1 MNTISC
7 IVVDDEPL
15 AVRLMESYVAKTPFL
30 SLKGSFTSGTAAYS
44 FLQDNPVDLL
54 FCDIQMPNLSGMDLS
69 RMLPERT
76 RIIFTT
82 AFSEYAV
89 EGFKVRALDYLLKPI
104 SYEDFLSAAMK
115 AKEYLELI
123 DDKSLRQAQ
132 RPSGLVTEPGV
143 STLVTEPAVRRDSP
157 TTEVTEPA
165 VRCGSPNTE
174 VTEPAV
180 RRDSPNTEVTEPA
193 VRRDSPTTEVTEP
206 AVSTSVTEPVEVTEQ
221 RKIKSI
227 FVKTEYRLQQIDL
240 DRITYIEGLKD
251 YVKIHLNNGTAPI
264 LSLMRLKALE
274 DTLPKE
280 DFVRVHKSFIV
291 RLAAIEA
298 IERNHILIGPSRIP
312 IGDTY
317 QTALYQAL
325 SGSFLLLGGKG

>member
-82 AFSEYAV
+82 AFSEYAI
-89 EGFKVRALDYLLKPI
+89 EGFKIRALDYLLKPI
-104 SYEDFLSAAMK
+104 SYDDFLSAAMK

-132 RPSGLVTEPGV
+132 LPSGLVTEPAV
-143 STLVTEPAVRRDSP
+143 STL
-157 TTEVTEPA
+157 
-165 VRCGSPNTE
+165 
-174 VTEPAV
+174 
-180 RRDSPNTEVTEPA
+180 VTEPA

>member
-1 MNTISC
+1 MNAISC

-54 FCDIQMPNLSGMDLS
+54 FCDIQMPNLSGMELS

-132 RPSGLVTEPGV
+132 IPSGLVTEPGV

-165 VRCGSPNTE
+165 VRRG
-174 VTEPAV
+174 
-180 RRDSPNTEVTEPA
+180 
-193 VRRDSPTTEVTEP
+193 SPTTEVTEP

>member
-54 FCDIQMPNLSGMDLS
+54 FCDIQMPNLSGMELS

-132 RPSGLVTEPGV
+132 LPSGLVTEPGV
-143 STLVTEPAVRRDSP
+143 STLVTEPAVR
-157 TTEVTEPA
+157 
-165 VRCGSPNTE
+165 CG
-174 VTEPAV
+174 
-180 RRDSPNTEVTEPA
+180 SPNTEVTEPA

-325 SGSFLLLGGKG
+325 SGSFLLLGSKG

>member
-1 MNTISC
+1 MNAISC

-54 FCDIQMPNLSGMDLS
+54 FCDIQMPNLSGMELS

-123 DDKSLRQAQ
+123 DDKLLRQAQ
-132 RPSGLVTEPGV
+132 LPSGLVTEPGV

-157 TTEVTEPA
+157 TTD
-165 VRCGSPNTE
+165 

-180 RRDSPNTEVTEPA
+180 RRG
-193 VRRDSPTTEVTEP
+193 SPTTEVTEP
-206 AVSTSVTEPVEVTEQ
+206 AVSTSVTEPAEVTGQ

-291 RLAAIEA
+291 RLTAIEA
-298 IERNHILIGPSRIP
+298 IERNQILIGPSRIP

>member
-1 MNTISC
+1 MNAISC

-54 FCDIQMPNLSGMDLS
+54 FCDIQMPNLSGMELS

-132 RPSGLVTEPGV
+132 LPSGLVTEPAV
-143 STLVTEPAVRRDSP
+143 STLVTERGVRRDSP

-165 VRCGSPNTE
+165 VRRG
-174 VTEPAV
+174 
-180 RRDSPNTEVTEPA
+180 
-193 VRRDSPTTEVTEP
+193 SPTTEVTEP
-206 AVSTSVTEPVEVTEQ
+206 AVSTSVTEPAEVTGQ

-240 DRITYIEGLKD
+240 DRVTYIEGLKD

>member
-1 MNTISC
+1 
-7 IVVDDEPL
+7 
-15 AVRLMESYVAKTPFL
+15 
-30 SLKGSFTSGTAAYS
+30 
-44 FLQDNPVDLL
+44 
-54 FCDIQMPNLSGMDLS
+54 MPNLSGMDLS

-104 SYEDFLSAAMK
+104 SYEDFLSATVK
-115 AKEYLELI
+115 AKEYFE
-123 DDKSLRQAQ
+123 
-132 RPSGLVTEPGV
+132 
-143 STLVTEPAVRRDSP
+143 
-157 TTEVTEPA
+157 
-165 VRCGSPNTE
+165 
-174 VTEPAV
+174 
-180 RRDSPNTEVTEPA
+180 
-193 VRRDSPTTEVTEP
+193 
-206 AVSTSVTEPVEVTEQ
+206 VTEPVEVTEQ

-264 LSLMRLKALE
+264 LSLMRLKALD

>member
-1 MNTISC
+1 MNAISC
-7 IVVDDEPL
+7 IFVDDEPL

-54 FCDIQMPNLSGMDLS
+54 FCDIQMPNLSGMELS

-132 RPSGLVTEPGV
+132 LPSG
-143 STLVTEPAVRRDSP
+143 LVTEPAVRRDSP

-165 VRCGSPNTE
+165 VRRG
-174 VTEPAV
+174 
-180 RRDSPNTEVTEPA
+180 
-193 VRRDSPTTEVTEP
+193 SPTTEVTEP

-298 IERNHILIGPSRIP
+298 IERNHILIGPARIP

>member
-1 MNTISC
+1 MNAISC

-44 FLQDNPVDLL
+44 FLQDNSVDLL
-54 FCDIQMPNLSGMDLS
+54 FCDIQMPNLSGMELS

-132 RPSGLVTEPGV
+132 RPSGLVTEPAVRRG
-143 STLVTEPAVRRDSP
+143 SPTTEVTEPAVRRDSP
-157 TTEVTEPA
+157 TTEVTEP
-165 VRCGSPNTE
+165 G
-174 VTEPAV
+174 
-180 RRDSPNTEVTEPA
+180 

>member
-44 FLQDNPVDLL
+44 FLQDNPVNLL

-89 EGFKVRALDYLLKPI
+89 EGFKVRAMDYLLKPI
-104 SYEDFLSAAMK
+104 SYDDFLSATVK
-115 AKEYLELI
+115 AKEYF
-123 DDKSLRQAQ
+123 
-132 RPSGLVTEPGV
+132 
-143 STLVTEPAVRRDSP
+143 
-157 TTEVTEPA
+157 EVTETA
-165 VRCGSPNTE
+165 E
-174 VTEPAV
+174 VTG
-180 RRDSPNTEVTEPA
+180 
-193 VRRDSPTTEVTEP
+193 
-206 AVSTSVTEPVEVTEQ
+206 Q

-240 DRITYIEGLKD
+240 DKITYIEGLKD
-251 YVKIHLNNGTAPI
+251 YVKIHLNDGSTPV
-264 LSLMRLKALE
+264 LSLMHLKNLE
-274 DTLPKE
+274 DTLPNE

-291 RLAAIEA
+291 RLTAIEA
-298 IERNHILIGPSRIP
+298 IERSHILIGQDRIP
-312 IGDTY
+312 IGDSY
-317 QTALYQAL
+317 KPRLYQAL
-325 SGSFLLLGGKG
+325 SSTAFLPDKE

>member
-1 MNTISC
+1 MNAISC

-132 RPSGLVTEPGV
+132 RPSGLVTEPAV
-143 STLVTEPAVRRDSP
+143 STLVTEPAVRR
-157 TTEVTEPA
+157 
-165 VRCGSPNTE
+165 G
-174 VTEPAV
+174 
-180 RRDSPNTEVTEPA
+180 
-193 VRRDSPTTEVTEP
+193 SPTTEVTEP

-251 YVKIHLNNGTAPI
+251 YMKIHLNNGTAPI

>member
-1 MNTISC
+1 MNAISC

-89 EGFKVRALDYLLKPI
+89 EGFRVRALDYLLKPI

-132 RPSGLVTEPGV
+132 RPSGLVTEPAV
-143 STLVTEPAVRRDSP
+143 STL
-157 TTEVTEPA
+157 
-165 VRCGSPNTE
+165 
-174 VTEPAV
+174 
-180 RRDSPNTEVTEPA
+180 VTEPA

-240 DRITYIEGLKD
+240 DRITYIKGFKD

>member
-1 MNTISC
+1 
-7 IVVDDEPL
+7 
-15 AVRLMESYVAKTPFL
+15 MESYVAKTPFL

-104 SYEDFLSAAMK
+104 SYEDFLSATVK
-115 AKEYLELI
+115 AKEYFE
-123 DDKSLRQAQ
+123 
-132 RPSGLVTEPGV
+132 
-143 STLVTEPAVRRDSP
+143 
-157 TTEVTEPA
+157 
-165 VRCGSPNTE
+165 
-174 VTEPAV
+174 
-180 RRDSPNTEVTEPA
+180 
-193 VRRDSPTTEVTEP
+193 
-206 AVSTSVTEPVEVTEQ
+206 VTEPVEVTEQ

-264 LSLMRLKALE
+264 LSLMR
-274 DTLPKE
+274 
-280 DFVRVHKSFIV
+280 
-291 RLAAIEA
+291 
-298 IERNHILIGPSRIP
+298 
-312 IGDTY
+312 
-317 QTALYQAL
+317 
-325 SGSFLLLGGKG
+325 

>member
-1 MNTISC
+1 MNTICC

-44 FLQDNPVDLL
+44 FLQGNPVDLL

-69 RMLPERT
+69 RMLPEGT

-104 SYEDFLSAAMK
+104 SYDDFLSAAMK

-123 DDKSLRQAQ
+123 DDKLLRQAQ
-132 RPSGLVTEPGV
+132 LPSGLVTEP
-143 STLVTEPAVRRDSP
+143 AARRDSS
-157 TTEVTEPA
+157 TTEVTEP
-165 VRCGSPNTE
+165 T
-174 VTEPAV
+174 
-180 RRDSPNTEVTEPA
+180 
-193 VRRDSPTTEVTEP
+193 
-206 AVSTSVTEPVEVTEQ
+206 VSTSVTEPVEVTEQ

>member
-123 DDKSLRQAQ
+123 DDKLLRQAQ
-132 RPSGLVTEPGV
+132 LPSGL
-143 STLVTEPAVRRDSP
+143 
-157 TTEVTEPA
+157 
-165 VRCGSPNTE
+165 
-174 VTEPAV
+174 
-180 RRDSPNTEVTEPA
+180 
-193 VRRDSPTTEVTEP
+193 VTEP
-206 AVSTSVTEPVEVTEQ
+206 AVSTSVTEPAEVTGQ

-240 DRITYIEGLKD
+240 DKITYIEGLKD
-251 YVKIHLNNGTAPI
+251 YVKIHLNDGSTPV
-264 LSLMRLKALE
+264 LSLMRLKNLE
-274 DTLPKE
+274 DTLPNE

-291 RLAAIEA
+291 RLTAIEA
-298 IERNHILIGPSRIP
+298 IERSHILIGQDRIP
-312 IGDTY
+312 IGDSY
-317 QTALYQAL
+317 KPRLYQAL
-325 SGSFLLLGGKG
+325 SSTAFLPDKE

>member
-1 MNTISC
+1 MNAISC

-54 FCDIQMPNLSGMDLS
+54 FCDIQMPNLSGMELS

-132 RPSGLVTEPGV
+132 RPSGLVTEP
-143 STLVTEPAVRRDSP
+143 AVRRGSP
-157 TTEVTEPA
+157 T
-165 VRCGSPNTE
+165 
-174 VTEPAV
+174 
-180 RRDSPNTEVTEPA
+180 TEVTEPA

-317 QTALYQAL
+317 QTAL
-325 SGSFLLLGGKG
+325 

>member
-89 EGFKVRALDYLLKPI
+89 EGFKVRAMDYLLKPI
-104 SYEDFLSAAMK
+104 SYEDFLSATVK
-115 AKEYLELI
+115 AKEYFE
-123 DDKSLRQAQ
+123 
-132 RPSGLVTEPGV
+132 
-143 STLVTEPAVRRDSP
+143 
-157 TTEVTEPA
+157 
-165 VRCGSPNTE
+165 
-174 VTEPAV
+174 
-180 RRDSPNTEVTEPA
+180 
-193 VRRDSPTTEVTEP
+193 
-206 AVSTSVTEPVEVTEQ
+206 VTEPVEVTGQ

-240 DRITYIEGLKD
+240 DKITYIEGLKD
-251 YVKIHLNNGTAPI
+251 YVKIHLNDGSTPV
-264 LSLMRLKALE
+264 LSLMRLKNLE
-274 DTLPKE
+274 DTLPNE
-280 DFVRVHKSFIV
+280 DFVRVHKSLIV
-291 RLAAIEA
+291 RLTAIEA
-298 IERNHILIGPSRIP
+298 IERSHILIGQDRIP
-312 IGDTY
+312 IGDSY
-317 QTALYQAL
+317 KPRLYQAL
-325 SGSFLLLGGKG
+325 SSTAFLPDKE

>member
-30 SLKGSFTSGTAAYS
+30 SLKGSFTSGTATYS

-123 DDKSLRQAQ
+123 DDKLLRQAQ
-132 RPSGLVTEPGV
+132 LPSGLVTEPGV
-143 STLVTEPAVRRDSP
+143 STLVTEPAVRR
-157 TTEVTEPA
+157 
-165 VRCGSPNTE
+165 GSPNTE

-180 RRDSPNTEVTEPA
+180 RRGSSNTEVTEPA

-206 AVSTSVTEPVEVTEQ
+206 AVSTSVTEPAEVTEQ

-251 YVKIHLNNGTAPI
+251 YVKIHLNNVTAPI

>member
-1 MNTISC
+1 
-7 IVVDDEPL
+7 
-15 AVRLMESYVAKTPFL
+15 MESYVAKTPFL

-104 SYEDFLSAAMK
+104 SYEDFLSATVK
-115 AKEYLELI
+115 AKEYF
-123 DDKSLRQAQ
+123 
-132 RPSGLVTEPGV
+132 
-143 STLVTEPAVRRDSP
+143 
-157 TTEVTEPA
+157 EVTEPA
-165 VRCGSPNTE
+165 E
-174 VTEPAV
+174 VTG
-180 RRDSPNTEVTEPA
+180 
-193 VRRDSPTTEVTEP
+193 
-206 AVSTSVTEPVEVTEQ
+206 Q

-240 DRITYIEGLKD
+240 DKITYIEGLKD
-251 YVKIHLNNGTAPI
+251 YVKIHLNDGSTPV
-264 LSLMRLKALE
+264 LSLMRLKNLE
-274 DTLPKE
+274 DTLPNE

-291 RLAAIEA
+291 RLTAIEA
-298 IERNHILIGPSRIP
+298 IERSHILIGQDRIP
-312 IGDTY
+312 IGDSY
-317 QTALYQAL
+317 KPRLYQAL
-325 SGSFLLLGGKG
+325 SSTAFLPDKE

>member
-54 FCDIQMPNLSGMDLS
+54 FCDIQMPNLSGMELS

-89 EGFKVRALDYLLKPI
+89 EGFRVQALDYLLKPI

-123 DDKSLRQAQ
+123 DDKLLRQAQ

-180 RRDSPNTEVTEPA
+180 
-193 VRRDSPTTEVTEP
+193 
-206 AVSTSVTEPVEVTEQ
+206 STSVTEPVEVTGQ

>member
-104 SYEDFLSAAMK
+104 SYDVFFQRQSRPRNILRSRSLSK
-115 AKEYLELI
+115 
-123 DDKSLRQAQ
+123 
-132 RPSGLVTEPGV
+132 
-143 STLVTEPAVRRDSP
+143 
-157 TTEVTEPA
+157 
-165 VRCGSPNTE
+165 
-174 VTEPAV
+174 
-180 RRDSPNTEVTEPA
+180 
-193 VRRDSPTTEVTEP
+193 
-206 AVSTSVTEPVEVTEQ
+206 
-221 RKIKSI
+221 
-227 FVKTEYRLQQIDL
+227 
-240 DRITYIEGLKD
+240 
-251 YVKIHLNNGTAPI
+251 
-264 LSLMRLKALE
+264 
-274 DTLPKE
+274 
-280 DFVRVHKSFIV
+280 
-291 RLAAIEA
+291 
-298 IERNHILIGPSRIP
+298 
-312 IGDTY
+312 
-317 QTALYQAL
+317 
-325 SGSFLLLGGKG
+325 

>member
-1 MNTISC
+1 
-7 IVVDDEPL
+7 
-15 AVRLMESYVAKTPFL
+15 MESYVAKTPFL

-132 RPSGLVTEPGV
+132 RPSGLVTEPAV
-143 STLVTEPAVRRDSP
+143 STL
-157 TTEVTEPA
+157 
-165 VRCGSPNTE
+165 
-174 VTEPAV
+174 
-180 RRDSPNTEVTEPA
+180 VTEPA

-251 YVKIHLNNGTAPI
+251 YVKIHLNNGMAPI

>member
-104 SYEDFLSAAMK
+104 SYDDFLSATVK
-115 AKEYLELI
+115 AKKYFE
-123 DDKSLRQAQ
+123 
-132 RPSGLVTEPGV
+132 
-143 STLVTEPAVRRDSP
+143 
-157 TTEVTEPA
+157 
-165 VRCGSPNTE
+165 
-174 VTEPAV
+174 
-180 RRDSPNTEVTEPA
+180 
-193 VRRDSPTTEVTEP
+193 
-206 AVSTSVTEPVEVTEQ
+206 VTEPVEVTEQ

-240 DRITYIEGLKD
+240 DRITYIE
-251 YVKIHLNNGTAPI
+251 IHLNNGTAPI

-291 RLAAIEA
+291 RLTAIEA

>member
-132 RPSGLVTEPGV
+132 RPSGLVTEPAV
-143 STLVTEPAVRRDSP
+143 STLVTEPAVRR
-157 TTEVTEPA
+157 
-165 VRCGSPNTE
+165 G
-174 VTEPAV
+174 
-180 RRDSPNTEVTEPA
+180 
-193 VRRDSPTTEVTEP
+193 SPTTEVTEP

-264 LSLMRLKALE
+264 LSLMHLKALE

>member
-1 MNTISC
+1 MNAISC

-132 RPSGLVTEPGV
+132 RPSGLVTEPAV
-143 STLVTEPAVRRDSP
+143 STL
-157 TTEVTEPA
+157 
-165 VRCGSPNTE
+165 
-174 VTEPAV
+174 
-180 RRDSPNTEVTEPA
+180 VTEPA

-240 DRITYIEGLKD
+240 DRITYIKGFKD

>member
-89 EGFKVRALDYLLKPI
+89 EGFKSAGFRLLLKPI
-104 SYEDFLSAAMK
+104 SYDDFLSAAVK
-115 AKEYLELI
+115 AKEYFE
-123 DDKSLRQAQ
+123 
-132 RPSGLVTEPGV
+132 
-143 STLVTEPAVRRDSP
+143 
-157 TTEVTEPA
+157 
-165 VRCGSPNTE
+165 
-174 VTEPAV
+174 
-180 RRDSPNTEVTEPA
+180 
-193 VRRDSPTTEVTEP
+193 
-206 AVSTSVTEPVEVTEQ
+206 VTEPVEVTEQ

-240 DRITYIEGLKD
+240 DKITYIEGLKD
-251 YVKIHLNNGTAPI
+251 YVKIHLNDGSTPV
-264 LSLMRLKALE
+264 LSLMRLKNLE
-274 DTLPKE
+274 DTLPNE

-291 RLAAIEA
+291 RLTAIEA
-298 IERNHILIGPSRIP
+298 IERSHILIGQDRIP
-312 IGDTY
+312 IGDSY
-317 QTALYQAL
+317 KPRLYQAL
-325 SGSFLLLGGKG
+325 SSTAFLPDKE